1 MNLLNINSSEMT
13 TEQLEAQNLHLEI
26 MKNGEFAAVSMVE
39 FCKGLKKMRDKK
51 LYCELGFSTFE
62 EYVENAVGLK
72 QRQAYTYIKTLENL
86 GESVL
91 QSTAKIGIT
100 KLSILCDIPRNER
113 EDFIENNDV
122 AEMSVREL
130 KEAVEKATAA
140 EEQLTFVSEENE
152 KLKKEIDE
160 LKENSEDNSAENEE
174 LRNTIQNLRDEL
186 KAEREKPAATVER
199 ELTPEEVNELTA
211 KAVKEERKKFEKEKA
226 DAVASATSKLKN
238 QLKESEE
245 NGKKQLE
252 EVERK
257 YKDII
262 SSAEKDKADIAA
274 KLSEVEKNSK
284 VSANPDVL
292 KFSVIYKAVQE
303 NIAELKKI
311 VKSVDEETAKRLREA
326 MVAVAKNLKE
336 GEKNE
341 TGI

>member
-1 MNLLNINSSEMT
+1 MDELTLFSGNMT
-13 TEQLEAQNLHLEI
+13 ELQREAVETHYEI
-26 MKNGEFAAVSMVE
+26 RKNAEITANALTE

-51 LYCELGFSTFE
+51 LYAELGCETFE
-62 EYVENAVGLK
+62 EYAKKFFGLA
-72 QRQAYTYIKTLENL
+72 QRQAYNYIQALENL
-86 GESVL
+86 GEPLL
-91 QSTAKIGIT
+91 QSNANLGIT
-100 KLSILCDIPRNER
+100 KLKILSEIPRLECA
-113 EDFIENNDV
+113 EFIENNDV

-130 KEAVEKATAA
+130 KEAVEKATAT
-140 EEQLTFVSEENE
+140 EEQLTFVTEENE
-152 KLKKEIDE
+152 KLKKEVDE
-160 LKENSEDNSAENEE
+160 LKEDRELINEYERTIEDLKQKLKEE
-174 LRNTIQNLRDEL
+174 I
-186 KAEREKPAATVER
+186 EKPVATVQR
-199 ELTPEEVNELTA
+199 ELSPEEIEKLT
-211 KAVKEERKKFEKEKA
+211 KNAVDAERKKFEKEKA
-226 DAVASATSKLKN
+226 NEIADALSNLKN
-238 QLKESEE
+238 KLKESEE
-245 NGKKQLE
+245 KGKKQLE

-262 SSAEKDKADIAA
+262 SSTEKDKADIAA

-326 MVAVAKNLKE
+326 LSAVAKNLKE

>member
-1 MNLLNINSSEMT
+1 MDELTLFNSNL
-13 TEQLEAQNLHLEI
+13 TELQREAVETHYEI
-26 MKNGEFAAVSMVE
+26 RKNAEITANALTE

-51 LYCELGFSTFE
+51 LYTELGCETFE
-62 EYVENAVGLK
+62 EYAKKFFGLA
-72 QRQAYTYIKTLENL
+72 QRQAYNYIQALENL
-86 GESVL
+86 GEPLL
-91 QSTAKIGIT
+91 QSNANLGIT
-100 KLSILCDIPRNER
+100 KLKILSEIPRLECA
-113 EDFIENNDV
+113 EFIENNDV
-122 AEMSVREL
+122 ADMSVREL
-130 KEAVEKATAA
+130 KEAVEKVTAA

-311 VKSVDEETAKRLREA
+311 VKSVDEETAKRLKEA
-326 MVAVAKNLKE
+326 MVAVARNLKD
-336 GEKNE
+336 GEAE
-341 TGI
+341 